1 MLLLLLLLLLL
12 VLLFLVYTVYY
23 PPFWIIQ
30 YFQRRWPDVLW
41 HVSTSEEVIALTI
54 DDGPSAY
61 TAEILEILKANDAT
75 ATFFIIGSH
84 VSNMKNGGDKILQ
97 ELIRGG
103 NELGNHAMYDEPAYK
118 LQDDELVFQ
127 INQVDEIIRK
137 AYEVVNG
144 VSTTVDDDT
153 AFPRYYRP
161 GSGWFTTK
169 MRNIVSRLQ
178 YKLVL
183 GDVYPHDPQIRFAK
197 VNAAHILRMARPGG
211 IIICHDGRPWTLPML
226 RSVLPELKRRGYR
239 VVNVT
244 ELLKYA
250 SSWHHI

>member
-1 MLLLLLLLLLL
+1 MLLLLLLFLLL

-23 PPFWIIQ
+23 PPFCIIQ
-30 YFQRRWPDVLW
+30 SFQRRWPDVLW
-41 HVSTSEEVIALTI
+41 HVSTSVKVIALTI
-54 DDGPSAY
+54 DDGPSVY
-61 TAEILEILKANDAT
+61 TAEILEILKANEAT

-84 VSNMKNGGDKILQ
+84 VSNMKDEGDKILQ

-103 NELGNHAMYDEPAYK
+103 NELGNHAMYDEPASR
-118 LQDDELVFQ
+118 LPDDELVSQ
-127 INQVDEIIRK
+127 INQVDEINRK
-137 AYEVVNG
+137 AYEAVNG

-169 MRNIVSRLQ
+169 MRNIVTRLG
-178 YKLVL
+178 YKLVI
-183 GDVYPHDPQIRFAK
+183 GDVYPHDPQIPFAK
-197 VNAAHILRMARPGG
+197 VNTAHILRMARPGG

-239 VVNVT
+239 IVNIT
-244 ELLKYA
+244 ELLQY
-250 SSWHHI
+250 SSS

>member
-12 VLLFLVYTVYY
+12 VLLFLVYIVYY
-23 PPFWIIQ
+23 PPFSIIQ

-41 HVSTSEEVIALTI
+41 HVSTSEKMIALTI

-84 VSNMKNGGDKILQ
+84 VSNMKDEGDEILQ

-118 LQDDELVFQ
+118 LPDDELVSQ
-127 INQVDEIIRK
+127 INKVDEINRR
-137 AYEVVNG
+137 AYEAVNG
-144 VSTTVDDDT
+144 VPTSVEDDT
-153 AFPRYYRP
+153 TFPRYYRP
-161 GSGWFTTK
+161 GSGWYTTR
-169 MRNIVSRLQ
+169 MRNIVNRLR
-178 YKLVL
+178 YKLVI
-183 GDVYPHDPQIRFAK
+183 GGVYPHDPQIPFAK

-226 RSVLPELKRRGYR
+226 RAVLPELKRRGYR
-239 VVNVT
+239 IVKVT
-244 ELLKYA
+244 ELLQYA
-250 SSWHHI
+250 SS

>member
-30 YFQRRWPDVLW
+30 YFQHRWPDVLW
-41 HVSTSEEVIALTI
+41 HVSTSEKVIALTI

-61 TAEILEILKANDAT
+61 TAEILEILKVNDAT

-84 VSNMKNGGDKILQ
+84 VSNMKDEGDKILQ

-103 NELGNHAMYDEPAYK
+103 NELGNHAMYDEPGYK
-118 LQDDELVFQ
+118 LPDDELVSQ
-127 INQVDEIIRK
+127 INQVDEMIQNAHNAVK
-137 AYEVVNG
+137 G
-144 VSTTVDDDT
+144 VPTTIENDI

-161 GSGWFTTK
+161 GSGWYTNK

-239 VVNVT
+239 IVNVT
-244 ELLKYA
+244 ELLQYE
-250 SSWHHI
+250 SS